1 MHANY
6 IQEMTD
12 AAEAIIKRNALTDKW
27 RDRTHVIS
35 VVKET
40 KDIKVLNDIFDNF
53 IKDEETVDIG
63 IYSAIRDNV
72 YIDEHLA
79 EEINGCHA
87 KIAQPSLVE
96 LDDMEMH

>member
-12 AAEAIIKRNALTDKW
+12 AAEAIIKRNALSDKW
-27 RDRTHVIS
+27 RDREDVIS
-35 VVKET
+35 VAKET
-40 KDIKVLNDIFDNF
+40 KEIKVLNDIFDTF
-53 IKDEETVDIG
+53 IKEEETVDIG

-72 YIDEHLA
+72 YIDEHLV

-87 KIAQPSLVE
+87 KIAQPSLIE

>member
-27 RDRTHVIS
+27 RDRAHVIS
-35 VVKET
+35 VAKET
-40 KDIKVLNDIFDNF
+40 KEIKVLNDIFDNF
-53 IKDEETVDIG
+53 IKEEETVDIG

-72 YIDEHLA
+72 YIDEHLV

-87 KIAQPSLVE
+87 KIAQPSLIE